1 MADVRLAVAT
11 RTDRGSATANRTR
24 KEGRI
29 PAVVYGRGSDPIAVT
44 VDARELRTAL
54 SGEAGLN
61 ALLDLHVDGGESH
74 SALARELQRHPVRGT
89 LQHVDFQIVDRNQAI
104 TVDVP
109 VEITGEAHDV
119 LVNGGQVIVDVVSLT
134 VNATPAT
141 IPSLIE
147 IDVTDL
153 KLDSVIRLSDI
164 TLPNGVTSDIDPE
177 TILVTGLV
185 PRVVTDE
192 ELAGEAPEGEAAEG
206 EAAAEGGEAA
216 AEGGEAAAEGEA
228 PAEDAASE

>member
-1 MADVRLAVAT
+1 MADIRLAVAT
-11 RTDRGSATANRTR
+11 RPDRGTATAKRAR

-29 PAVVYGRGSDPIAVT
+29 PAVVYGHGTDPIAVT
-44 VDARELRTAL
+44 VDARELRSAL

-61 ALLDLHVDGGESH
+61 AHLDLHVDGGESH

-119 LVNGGQVIVDVVSLT
+119 LVQGGQVIVDVVTLT

-141 IPSLIE
+141 IPSVIE

-153 KLDSVIRLSDI
+153 KLDSVIRLHDI
-164 TLPNGVTSDIDPE
+164 TLPNGVTSDVDPE

-185 PRVVTDE
+185 PRVATE
-192 ELAGEAPEGEAAEG
+192 EEISGE
-206 EAAAEGGEAA
+206 AAEGGEAA
-216 AEGGEAAAEGEA
+216 SAGEAGEAAEGEGGDDAAARA